1 MTQNIRNY
9 FWYLPRKINEHFFSQ
24 SFYAG
29 SHDLVPLTLLENEAD
44 AGAIS
49 SIQFNSLIKSG
60 KIKKEDLSHY
70 LEVGRYP

>member
-1 MTQNIRNY
+1 MTQNIRNL
-9 FWYLPRKINEHFFSQ
+9 FWNLPRKINEHFFSQ

-60 KIKKEDLSHY
+60 NIKKEDF
-70 LEVGRYP
+70 PIIWK

>member
-1 MTQNIRNY
+1 M
-9 FWYLPRKINEHFFSQ
+9 NEHFFSQ
-24 SFYAG
+24 SFYVG

-60 KIKKEDLSHY
+60 NAPERGFPHY

>member
-60 KIKKEDLSHY
+60 KIKKEDLPINCKS
-70 LEVGRYP
+70 GRYP